1 MNRLHMKKDYY
12 GGALLVLVG
21 LATVVASTHYHI
33 GELARMGPGFFP
45 CAIGVLLAITGILV
59 ALNAEDTPDESGALV
74 GHAHGM
80 PDMRGAICIVV
91 ATLAFLFFGEYT
103 GLLPATFA
111 ITFIS
116 ALGDRGNTVKQA
128 FILSIAMCVIAIGVF
143 WWALQLQLPLVKWG
157 F

>member
-12 GGALLVLVG
+12 GGALLVIVG
-21 LATVVASTHYHI
+21 LATVLASTHYHI

-45 CAIGVLLAITGILV
+45 CAIGVLLAITGALV
-59 ALNAEDTPDESGALV
+59 AINAEDDSGDNGALV

-80 PDMRGAICIVV
+80 PDMRGAICIIV

-103 GLLPATFA
+103 GLQPATFA
-111 ITFIS
+111 VVFIS
-116 ALGDRGNTVKQA
+116 AMGDRMNTVKQA
-128 FILSIAMCVIAIGVF
+128 FILSVAMCGIAIVVF
-143 WWALQLQLPLVKWG
+143 WWALQLQLPLLKWG